1 MYALY
6 LYIERVMLK
15 ISTAKIGSSV
25 FLLPSVTNEIFVS
38 GNVVKTP
45 RSGNSETKMDKNED

>member
-1 MYALY
+1 
-6 LYIERVMLK
+6 MLK

-25 FLLPSVTNEIFVS
+25 FMLPSVTRYLFVS

-45 RSGNSETKMDKNED
+45 WSGNSETKMDENEE